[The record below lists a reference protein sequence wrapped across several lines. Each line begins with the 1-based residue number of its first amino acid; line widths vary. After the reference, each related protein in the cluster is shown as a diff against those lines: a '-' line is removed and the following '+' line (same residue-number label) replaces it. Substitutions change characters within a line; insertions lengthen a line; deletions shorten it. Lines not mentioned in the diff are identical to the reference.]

1 MRILITSDSYPP
13 EVGSAA
19 QLMAELAHELAER
32 GHDITV
38 LTNLPGY
45 KLDAATDTSRFT
57 ESMME
62 GKVRVLRV
70 KTLPLHNSGFIMR
83 GFAQLASPYQYWKV
97 LRRHEKRPFDAVIV
111 YTPPLPL
118 FRIGAWAKKQGARFL
133 LNVQDLFPQNAID
146 LGVLNNPLAIAL
158 FRWIERDAYRSA
170 DVITAH
176 SPMNRKML
184 IEQNSGIENKILVLH
199 NWIEESQFT
208 ADTSTEN
215 FRESWSLQGKFV
227 AVYGGVLGPA
237 QGLDVILDVAE
248 RVRDL
253 SDLVF
258 LVVGDG
264 MEKERLQGDVAARGL
279 TNIIFKPFV
288 ARERYPALL
297 HSADIGFLTLNPKMK
312 TPVVPGK
319 ILGYMAM
326 RLPVLAIVN
335 RESDAHGIIEDAQ
348 CGYSCPSDDVA
359 AAEALVRRLY
369 AQRQVLEEIGERGRA
384 YAKAHFDKKVIVDQ
398 VEKLLLC

>member
-32 GHDITV
+32 GHSVTV

-45 KLDAATDTSRFT
+45 KLDAATDAARYT
-57 ESMME
+57 EDMRE

-70 KTLPLHNSGFIMR
+70 KTLPLHNSGFITR
-83 GFAQLASPYQYWKV
+83 GFAQLAAPYQYWKV
-97 LRRHEKRPFDAVIV
+97 LKRYEPERFDAVIV

-118 FRIGAWAKKQGARFL
+118 FQIGAWAKKQGARFL

-158 FRWIERDAYRSA
+158 FRWIERRAYRSA
-170 DVITAH
+170 EVITAH

-184 IEQNSGIENKILVLH
+184 IEQNPGIERKVLVLH

-215 FRESWSLQGKFV
+215 FRESWSLQGKFI

-237 QGLDVILDVAE
+237 QGLEVILDLAE

-258 LVVGDG
+258 LIVGDG
-264 MEKERLQGDVAARGL
+264 MEKERLQSEAAARNL
-279 TNIIFKPFV
+279 TNIAFKPFV

-297 HSADIGFLTLNPKMK
+297 HAADVGFLTLSPKMK

-326 RLPVLAIVN
+326 GLPVLAIVN
-335 RESDAHGIIEDAQ
+335 KESDAHVIVQDAE
-348 CGYSCPSDDVA
+348 CGYSCNSDDLA
-359 AAEALVRRLY
+359 AAEGLVRRLY
-369 AQRQVLEEIGERGRA
+369 AERAMLKQTGERGRT
-384 YAKAHFDKKVIVDQ
+384 YAKAHFDKHATVDQ
-398 VEKLLLC
+398 VEELLRG

>member
-19 QLMAELAHELAER
+19 QLMAELAQELAER
-32 GHDITV
+32 GHGVTV

-45 KLDAATDTSRFT
+45 KLDAATDAARYT
-57 ESMME
+57 EDMTE

-83 GFAQLASPYQYWKV
+83 GFAQLMAPYQYWRV
-97 LRRHEKRPFDAVIV
+97 LKRHEPAPFDAVIV

-118 FRIGAWAKKQGARFL
+118 FWIGTWAKKQRARFL

-158 FRWIERDAYRSA
+158 FRWIERRAYRSA

-176 SPMNRKML
+176 SPMNRRML
-184 IEQNSGIENKILVLH
+184 IEQNPDIEPKVLVLH
-199 NWIEESQFT
+199 NWIEESQFH
-208 ADTSTEN
+208 ADTSVEN
-215 FRESWSLQGKFV
+215 FRDIWGLNGKFI

-237 QGLDVILDVAE
+237 QGLDIILDVAE
-248 RVRDL
+248 QVRDL
-253 SDLVF
+253 TDLGF
-258 LVVGDG
+258 LIVGEG
-264 MEKERLQGDVAARGL
+264 MEKERLQAEATARGL
-279 TNIIFKPFV
+279 ANVVFKPFV

-297 HSADIGFLTLNPKMK
+297 HAADVGFLTLSPKMK

-335 RESDAHGIIEDAQ
+335 KESDAHVIVRDAQ
-348 CGYSCPSDDVA
+348 CGYSCNSDDVL
-359 AAEALVRRLY
+359 AAEALVRRLH
-369 AQRQVLEEIGERGRA
+369 AERTKLAEIGERGRA
-384 YAKAHFDKKVIVDQ
+384 YARAHFDKKITVDQ
-398 VEKLLLC
+398 FEALLEG

>member
-32 GHDITV
+32 GHSVTV

-45 KLDAATDTSRFT
+45 KLDAATDAARYT
-57 ESMME
+57 EDMRE

-70 KTLPLHNSGFIMR
+70 KTLPLHNSGFIVR
-83 GFAQLASPYQYWKV
+83 GFAQLAAPYQYWKV
-97 LRRHEKRPFDAVIV
+97 LKRYEPARFDAVIV

-118 FRIGAWAKKQGARFL
+118 FQIGAWAKKQGARFL

-158 FRWIERDAYRSA
+158 FRWIERRAYRSA

-184 IEQNSGIENKILVLH
+184 IEQNPGIERKVLVLH
-199 NWIEESQFT
+199 NWIEESQFHI
-208 ADTSTEN
+208 DTSAED
-215 FRESWSLQGKFV
+215 FRDNWGLNGKFV

-237 QGLDVILDVAE
+237 QGLDIILDVAE

-253 SDLVF
+253 DDLVF
-258 LVVGDG
+258 LIVGDG
-264 MEKERLQGDVAARGL
+264 MEKERLQGEAAARGL
-279 TNIIFKPFV
+279 VNIMFKPFV

-297 HSADIGFLTLNPKMK
+297 HAANVGFLTLSPKMK

-326 RLPVLAIVN
+326 RLPVLAIIN
-335 RESDAHGIIEDAQ
+335 KESDAHVIVQDAE
-348 CGYSCPSDDVA
+348 CGYSCNSDDIV

-369 AQRQVLEEIGERGRA
+369 AERAELRQLGERGRM
-384 YAKAHFDKKVIVDQ
+384 YAKAHFDKAATVGKFED
-398 VEKLLLC
+398 LLKD